1 MPRVRSRRAKR
12 AAIRVCGR
20 GILLSPGRPEAALW
34 WARHGLGPLLLA
46 PLDGW
51 TLVVPAGAVQARPPY
66 DDAVRT
72 LAGRPVG
79 WRMRPA
85 LGFFQVGR
93 QAVITLHPQRRPRSV
108 RWLIWTPHDGSVPPR
123 GLPTARIADVVAA
136 ADAAPQ
142 AEEALD
148 TLLMDGAANAQEV
161 LRTAM
166 DILNVPGAEVLFDET
181 DPRTLSGARTVTP
194 PDRHARAF
202 DRLLTEERRFRVEK
216 S

>member
-1 MPRVRSRRAKR
+1 M
-12 AAIRVCGR
+12 I
-20 GILLSPGRPEAALW
+20 LSPARPEAAAW

-93 QAVITLHPQRRPRSV
+93 QAVITLHPRRRPRSV

-123 GLPTARIADVVAA
+123 GLPTARLADVVAA
-136 ADAAPQ
+136 ADAAPR
-142 AEEALD
+142 AEEALRV
-148 TLLMDGAANAQEV
+148 LLSDGGATAQEV
-161 LRTAM
+161 LVTAL
-166 DILNVPGAEVLFDET
+166 DILNLPGADVLFDDT
-181 DPRTLSGARTVTP
+181 DPTTLSGARTVTP
-194 PDRHARAF
+194 SDRHARAF
-202 DRLLTEERRFRVEK
+202 DRLLTQERRSPVAEEP
-216 S
+216 